1 MRTLHHL
8 WISPAC
14 RKVRIALAEKELE
27 FGLKAE
33 SPWTR
38 RPEFLAMNPAG
49 EVPVLVDDGGAVLAG
64 AMTICEYL
72 DETRPDPPL
81 LPGGPVERAEIR
93 RLVAWFD
100 GKFDRE
106 VGEALLGEK
115 LIKRFS
121 HRGEPDSRAIR
132 AGKDNLRIH
141 LEYVAWL
148 AERRSWL
155 AGDTFSLADVAASA
169 HLSAVD
175 YLGDVPWAEHPRA
188 KEWYARVKSRPS
200 FRAILADRIAGF
212 PPPRHYADLDF

>member
-14 RKVRIALAEKELE
+14 RKVRVALAEKELE
-27 FGLKAE
+27 FNLKAE
-33 SPWTR
+33 SPWAR

-49 EVPVLVDDGGAVLAG
+49 EVPVLVEDGGAALAG
-64 AMTICEYL
+64 AAAICEYL
-72 DETRPDPPL
+72 DETRPNPPL
-81 LPGGPVERAEIR
+81 LPGGPVERAEVR

-106 VGEALLGEK
+106 VGEALVGEK

-121 HRGEPDSRAIR
+121 RRGEPDSRAIR
-132 AGKDNLRIH
+132 AGKDNIHTH

-155 AGDTFSLADVAASA
+155 AGDAFSLADVAASA

-175 YLGDVPWAEHPRA
+175 YLGDVPWSGHPRA

-200 FRAILADRIAGF
+200 FRAILADRIPGF
-212 PPPRHYADLDF
+212 PPPAHYADLDF